1 MIFNIQRYSTHDG
14 PGIRTVVFLKG
25 CSLGCRWCQNPE
37 SRARTQD
44 LLYDARLCLEGC
56 ELCAKAAP
64 EVIERALNGL
74 LIHRE
79 KLTPE
84 HLTALTDCCPTQAL
98 TVCGEVKSVEEIMA
112 TVLRD
117 KPFYDRSGGGL
128 TLSGGE
134 PFMQPEMATALLQAS
149 HEAGIHTAV
158 ETCLH
163 VPWKYIAPSLPYI
176 DLFLAD
182 LKHVADAPFKQWT
195 DGNAARVLDNLK
207 KLAAAGKKIIIRV
220 PLIQGFNA
228 DEISVK
234 AITDFA
240 ADELHVGE
248 IHFLPYHTLGI
259 NKYHLLNLPYDAP
272 EKPLD
277 APELLD
283 FAQQYACQKG
293 LTATLRG

>member
-37 SRARTQD
+37 SRASGQD
-44 LLYDARLCLEGC
+44 LLFDPRLCLEGC
-56 ELCAKAAP
+56 DLCHQASP
-64 EVIERALNGL
+64 EVIERALKGL
-74 LIHRE
+74 LIHRD
-79 KLTPE
+79 KLNET
-84 HLTALTDCCPTQAL
+84 HLAALSDCCPTQAL
-98 TVCGEVKSVEEIMA
+98 TVCGEEKSVEEIMTA
-112 TVLRD
+112 VLRD

-134 PFMQPEMATALLQAS
+134 PFMHPELALALLKNAYQQ
-149 HEAGIHTAV
+149 GIHTAV

-163 VPWKYIAPSLPYI
+163 VPWRYLEPALPYI

-182 LKHVADAPFKQWT
+182 LKHVDEVRFKTWT
-195 DGNAARVLDNLK
+195 DGSAKRVLDNLQR
-207 KLAAAGKKIIIRV
+207 LAHAGKKMTIRV

-228 DEISVK
+228 DTDSIK
-234 AITDFA
+234 AITEFA
-240 ADELHVGE
+240 ADKLGAQE

-259 NKYHLLNLPYDAP
+259 NKYSLLGQPYNAP
-272 EKPLD
+272 DKPLD
-277 APELLD
+277 DPELLD
-283 FAQQYACQKG
+283 FAQQYAREKG